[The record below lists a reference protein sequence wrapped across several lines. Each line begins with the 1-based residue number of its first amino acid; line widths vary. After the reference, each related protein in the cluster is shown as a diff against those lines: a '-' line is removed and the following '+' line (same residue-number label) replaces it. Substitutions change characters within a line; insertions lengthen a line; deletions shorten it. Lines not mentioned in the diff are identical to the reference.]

1 MIENSENEL
10 SKKQEYLRIEIMEK
24 GFDTE
29 LFTENM
35 QKKKRRKCFRIRKLD
50 IRRIKTICRKIPKR
64 KSNRTKKRRRHKQN
78 RQHKQRRK

>member
-35 QKKKRRKCFRIRKLD
+35 QKKMA
-50 IRRIKTICRKIPKR
+50 KTL
-64 KSNRTKKRRRHKQN
+64 
-78 RQHKQRRK
+78 